1 MASMEELEIKKI
13 KEDNERLR
21 VECNCLAEQT
31 RELINKLESLEL
43 TRKKDIEVIY
53 KLASKL
59 ADC

>member
-31 RELINKLESLEL
+31 RELINKLESLES